1 MSIPQPELSIMS
13 KSFLLGTFSIVLLF
27 FWSCQS
33 STPANPFYEGVTDIQ
48 EKKAFLMEITN
59 PAGTSSSKS
68 FLPYP
73 ANHGFFTEN
82 REVEV
87 LAITNRLD
95 SGQQVAVYPIG
106 TLILQEG
113 TAKRNVII
121 SIPIDSS
128 LHLSPVAN
136 FQDFIVTQAGARQ
149 IIQDWFLY
157 EKGLGVVDLVGW
169 KDDQYAWGLMNGELK

>member
-1 MSIPQPELSIMS
+1 MS
-13 KSFLLGTFSIVLLF
+13 KSFLLGIYTALLF
-27 FWSCQS
+27 CLWSCQPQE
-33 STPANPFYEGVTDIQ
+33 TANPFYKGVADIQ

-59 PAGTSSSKS
+59 PAGTSSTNT

-73 ANHGFFTEN
+73 ANHGIFTEN
-82 REVEV
+82 PDLEV

-106 TLILQEG
+106 TLILQEDA
-113 TAKRNVII
+113 TTRNIII
-121 SIPIDSS
+121 SIPMDSS
-128 LHLSPVAN
+128 LQLSPIVN

-157 EKGLGVVDLVGW
+157 QKGLGVVDLVGW
-169 KDDQYAWGLMNGELK
+169 KDEQYAWSLMNGELIEN